1 MKTKVIFRA
10 WRTTGEVIALF
21 PEIPHDRHGDFCT
34 SYMHVGQHGAA
45 SPMLSGFARATR
57 PATPEETAPLHR
69 ELESMGYNL
78 VPVSRVSFAMHK
90 ARQDAARVLRAK
102 LWGIFRKAVHN
113 RLGDI
118 PERLIDW
125 KPTKEEAEAELIKL
139 LIVSDIYYCRELLP
153 NEYGE
158 AWGVA
163 EEQNHREALLSAF
176 GPHGQ
181 G

>member
-1 MKTKVIFRA
+1 MN
-10 WRTTGEVIALF
+10 
-21 PEIPHDRHGDFCT
+21 HDIQST
-34 SYMHVGQHGAA
+34 
-45 SPMLSGFARATR
+45 PT
-57 PATPEETAPLHR
+57 PA
-69 ELESMGYNL
+69 
-78 VPVSRVSFAMHK
+78 PVSPP
-90 ARQDAARVLRAK
+90 K

-125 KPTKEEAEAELIKL
+125 KPTKEEAEAGLIKL

-153 NEYGE
+153 SEYGE

-163 EEQNHREALLSAF
+163 EEQSHREALLSTF
-176 GPHGQ
+176 GSHGQ